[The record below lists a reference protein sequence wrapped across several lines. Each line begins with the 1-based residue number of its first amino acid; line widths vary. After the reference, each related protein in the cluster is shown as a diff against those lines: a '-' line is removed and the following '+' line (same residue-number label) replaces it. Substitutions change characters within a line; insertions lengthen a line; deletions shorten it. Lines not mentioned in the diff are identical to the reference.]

1 MVNFFGFLIIITFI
15 AFIVF
20 LIAWIV
26 SKISKKSNFAKGK
39 YVVISFFVPIVAF
52 ILFGIATSNDP
63 EYNSDSSSS
72 SKTSSKTSTTKK
84 TYRIIH
90 TDDNV
95 YSDRLSFDTNS
106 NGDFT
111 LKIKGLYSGKI
122 TLSPQDSSDKKVFK
136 KQTVNLKKGQTYQK
150 NIHLDKN
157 TPALD
162 LEIEDSNVH
171 SDDVEI
177 TNDSKAYDQASSASE
192 SESKSAEASSNAAS
206 LAEHESVTFDE
217 IARNPKQYKG
227 EKVKLTGQVMQVQ
240 NVSNGS
246 VVLLWMNDDPDQLA
260 MVGINKDYMPDNGN
274 ILEDDEITIYGV
286 GDGTQKYDT
295 TSGAKN
301 EVPFVKAD
309 ANTIDAGKSNS
320 AY

>member
-1 MVNFFGFLIIITFI
+1 MVNLFGFLIVITFI
-15 AFIVF
+15 AFVVF
-20 LIAWIV
+20 FIAWIA
-26 SKISKKSNFAKGK
+26 SKISKKPNFAKGK
-39 YVVISFFVPIVAF
+39 YVVISFFAPIVAF

-63 EYNSDSSSS
+63 EYNSSSSSS
-72 SKTSSKTSTTKK
+72 SKTSSTISTKK
-84 TYRIIH
+84 TYKIIH

-111 LKIKGLYSGKI
+111 LKIKGLHSGKI

-162 LEIEDSNVH
+162 LEVEDSNVH

-177 TNDSKAYDQASSASE
+177 INDSKAYDQASSASE
-192 SESKSAEASSNAAS
+192 SESKSAESSSNAAS

-240 NVSNGS
+240 NAHNGS
-246 VVLLWMNDDPDQLA
+246 VVLMWLNDDPDQLV
-260 MVGINKDYMPDNGN
+260 MVGINKDYMPDSGN
-274 ILEDDEITIYGV
+274 ILEDDEITVYGY

-295 TSGAKN
+295 TSGANN
-301 EVPFVKAD
+301 EVPFVRAD
-309 ANTIDAGKSNS
+309 ATTTDSGKSNS